1 MLRNSSYLLFQVR
14 GTTPELLGISVTSDG
29 SCMSPY
35 RDYDLRS
42 ERKMRASV
50 GRTASFM
57 STSTGSR
64 PQPLGKIG
72 ITLVIQQNT
81 MKLCIRIQKYFV
93 FYRRPFAEVFSSHFI
108 QPIK

>member
-1 MLRNSSYLLFQVR
+1 
-14 GTTPELLGISVTSDG
+14 
-29 SCMSPY
+29 MSPY

-81 MKLCIRIQKYFV
+81 MKLCIRIQKYVGTLLMYSLYFQEAL
-93 FYRRPFAEVFSSHFI
+93 R
-108 QPIK
+108 

>member
-1 MLRNSSYLLFQVR
+1 MLLRNSPYLLFQVR

-72 ITLVIQQNT
+72 ITFVI
-81 MKLCIRIQKYFV
+81 KYN
-93 FYRRPFAEVFSSHFI
+93 
-108 QPIK
+108 

>member
-1 MLRNSSYLLFQVR
+1 MLRNSPYLLFQVR

-64 PQPLGKIG
+64 PQPLGKNWYHFYNIVLIEIQTSNGSRPKYTLIG
-72 ITLVIQQNT
+72 
-81 MKLCIRIQKYFV
+81 
-93 FYRRPFAEVFSSHFI
+93 H
-108 QPIK
+108 